1 MKKISIC
8 IPCYKS
14 EDSIEK
20 LIKQISN
27 VFDKHKEYKYEIVL
41 VNDGSPDNTVDVIRK
56 LAENDNHIIAIDLA
70 KNFGES
76 SALMAAYSMAS
87 GDYIVRMDD
96 DGEHNPEDLF
106 KLIAKLEDGYDY
118 VCARFI
124 NYHHS
129 LYKRLGSKFNYWFLC
144 RMMDV
149 PKGSI
154 MSSYNVTRKYVIDRI
169 LEYNNPKPYIDG
181 MVWAI
186 TNRTSYVEIEH
197 GYRYGG
203 KSGYDLKKSIAL
215 WLNGVTS
222 FSVKPLR
229 LASLVGLV
237 FSICGFI
244 IGIITIIDKLIHPEI
259 EAGWTSTFAMLLFI
273 GGFIMLFLGLLGEY
287 IGRSYLIDN
296 HIPQY
301 VIRDV
306 TKKKKVGQR
315 NNEYYKQN

>member
-14 EDSIEK
+14 ENTIEK
-20 LIKQISN
+20 LVEQITK
-27 VFDKHKEYKYEIVL
+27 VFKEHKGYQYEIVL
-41 VNDGSPDNTVDVIRK
+41 ANDGSPDNTINVIK
-56 LAENDNHIIAIDLA
+56 GLVNKDNHVIAIDLA

-106 KLIAKLEDGYDY
+106 KLIDKLEEGYDY
-118 VCARFI
+118 VCAKFL

-144 RMMDV
+144 KMMDV

-154 MSSYNVTRKYVIDRI
+154 MSSYNITRKYVIDKI
-169 LEYNNPKPYIDG
+169 LDYKNPKPYIDG

-186 TNRTSYVEIEH
+186 TNKTSYVPIEH

-203 KSGYDLKKSIAL
+203 ESGYDLKKSISL

-229 LASLVGLV
+229 LASLCGLV
-237 FSICGFI
+237 FSIVGFI
-244 IGIITIIDKLIHPEI
+244 IGLITIIDKLIQPEI
-259 EAGWTSTFAMLLFI
+259 EAGWTSTFAMLIFI
-273 GGFIMLFLGLLGEY
+273 GGFIMLFLGLIGEY
-287 IGRSYLIDN
+287 IGRGYLIDN
-296 HIPQY
+296 NIPQY

-306 TKKKKVGQR
+306 VKKDNRLKK
-315 NNEYYKQN
+315 

>member
-1 MKKISIC
+1 MMKISVC

-14 EDSIEK
+14 ENTIEK
-20 LIKQISN
+20 LVEQISK
-27 VFDKHKEYKYEIVL
+27 VFKEHKDYQYEIVL
-41 VNDGSPDNTVDVIRK
+41 ANDGSPDNTINVIKR
-56 LAENDNHIIAIDLA
+56 LANKDNHIIAIDLA

-106 KLIAKLEDGYDY
+106 KLIDKLEEGFDY
-118 VCARFI
+118 VCAKFL

-144 RMMDV
+144 RMMNV

-169 LEYNNPKPYIDG
+169 LDYKNPKPYIDG

-186 TNRTSYVEIEH
+186 TNKTSFVSIEH

-203 KSGYDLKKSIAL
+203 ESGYDLKKSISL

-229 LASLVGLV
+229 LASLCGII
-237 FSICGFI
+237 FSVVGFI
-244 IGIITIIDKLIHPEI
+244 IGVITIIDKLIHPEI
-259 EAGWTSTFAMLLFI
+259 EAGWTSTFAMLIFI
-273 GGFIMLFLGLLGEY
+273 GGFIMLFLGLIGEY
-287 IGRSYLIDN
+287 IGRGYLIDN
-296 HIPQY
+296 NIPQY

-306 TKKKKVGQR
+306 IKKDIRQKK
-315 NNEYYKQN
+315 